1 VGPRSSGPPV
11 GRFGCTE
18 VGLALA
24 DADRSHR
31 LCGAG
36 LASDR
41 AVPYLCASLASPL
54 LSSSALASFASPPAA
69 SPSSPVSP
77 LILPVLCRSKARREE
92 GEGVVPCKALQQR
105 EVRGAA
111 SSPPCL
117 GTCLSSPLSL
127 RLVEGFFRERKLLI
141 GVCSSIGAFA

>member
-1 VGPRSSGPPV
+1 MGPSSSGLPV

-41 AVPYLCASLASPL
+41 AVPYLCACL
-54 LSSSALASFASPPAA
+54 LRACELASPPAA

-77 LILPVLCRSKARREE
+77 LILPVLFRSKARREE